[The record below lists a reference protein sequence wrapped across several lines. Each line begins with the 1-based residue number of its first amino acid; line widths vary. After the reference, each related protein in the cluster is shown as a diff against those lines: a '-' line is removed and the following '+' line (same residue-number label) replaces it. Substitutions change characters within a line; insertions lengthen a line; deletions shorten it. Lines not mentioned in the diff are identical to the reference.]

1 MAKRDKSPMFAED
14 SGQLV
19 LNETEKKYKANVK
32 RLERFA
38 KAFTKLKVKFPE
50 VVVSG
55 DQNGFAQATIHG
67 LPGEQARAYLSN

>member
-1 MAKRDKSPMFAED
+1 MM
-14 SGQLV
+14 
-19 LNETEKKYKANVK
+19 NETEKKYKANVK

-50 VVVSG
+50 VVVRG